1 MKNLSATLLLICLS
15 IFAELS
21 AQTLKNIHR
30 HNQPVLHI
38 PTHLINKVE
47 TAEVNGAQVLQV
59 RQLNGYVSESPL
71 AQIDSITHSAGE
83 AVDPSQLGNLRYASV
98 MGVVTGPTGAP
109 EMNAIVRS
117 PYGGEETRTDLNGL
131 FFLNDVLCVRQAR
144 LHHHY
149 QTGFPPRFA

>member
-1 MKNLSATLLLICLS
+1 MKNIYATLFFISFGLI
-15 IFAELS
+15 ANLS
-21 AQTLKNIHR
+21 AQTLKNIYR
-30 HNQPVLHI
+30 HNQPVLRI
-38 PTHLINKVE
+38 PTHLIDKVE
-47 TAEVNGAQVLQV
+47 TAELNSAQILQV
-59 RQLNGYVSESPL
+59 RQLNGYVSEIPL